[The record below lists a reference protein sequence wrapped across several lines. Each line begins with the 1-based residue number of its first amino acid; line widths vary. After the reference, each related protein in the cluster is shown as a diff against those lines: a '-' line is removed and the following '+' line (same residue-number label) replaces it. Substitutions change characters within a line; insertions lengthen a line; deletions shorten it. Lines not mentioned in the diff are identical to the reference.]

1 MIPIPDRQA
10 ELEKLKRILLAEERV
25 TIETLRQGLAA
36 LDERVGDDHR
46 FRDSMT
52 RELVAAFRAAEA
64 SQHRELAEALSPLVL
79 AGIRREI
86 VQSQDLMVEALYPI
100 TGRLVS
106 TAVAR
111 AFQRLVADIN
121 ARLEAAVS
129 PLNWRRRI
137 KSLVTG
143 RSLAEI
149 VLSEAIGFR
158 LERLLLIDRATGA
171 LLATW
176 PARKGEEQQD
186 GQTALMGGLLSAIV
200 SFSRDAFEGN
210 GHDLRALDLGDR
222 VVMVRSSARRIV
234 AAVGR
239 GAVDEQIEARA
250 DSAFLNLL
258 EQSAAA
264 GDEADSHTLLASL
277 ASTLAAQSAPV
288 RRGGVPFPLLFVA
301 ASLLAVLGY
310 WGAQALEARRTEQRL
325 DASVAALGEKIA
337 ASGGAVVLARDARAH
352 TVKAVGILPNEAARR
367 DLEAAIVRELP
378 GYRLDAQ
385 VVTATGG
392 PGSLEA
398 AMGYDGH
405 IKRLESAF
413 ADLGRDAATL
423 RRDAESL
430 RQDAARLNQDVASL
444 RQDTEKRLES
454 AEESVVSE
462 AERLRTNIDEATR
475 MLRNTRTA
483 LALALPNYAMFFQEG
498 TSYRAPTE
506 AERDLDALATLLNS
520 KPGPK
525 IRLIGYGDNIG
536 SRETNLKIALARV
549 QKVAADLIRRGVDET
564 RLVVAARD
572 GSQEIA
578 QGDGPGSSNRRVTF
592 ELGYIS
598 E

>member
-1 MIPIPDRQA
+1 MTPIPDRQA
-10 ELEKLKRILLAEERV
+10 ELEKLKRILLAEERT
-25 TIETLRQGLAA
+25 TIETLRRALAA

-52 RELVAAFRAAEA
+52 RELVAAFRAAET

-86 VQSQDLMVEALYPI
+86 VQSRDLMVEALYPI

-111 AFQRLVADIN
+111 AFQSLVADIN

-129 PLNWRRRI
+129 PLNWRRRV

-149 VLSEAIGFR
+149 VLSEAIGFQ

-176 PARKGEEQQD
+176 PTRKDEEREG

-200 SFSRDAFEGN
+200 SFSRDAFEGD

-239 GAVDEQIEARA
+239 GAVDEQVEARA

-258 EQSAAA
+258 EMSATAD
-264 GDEADSHTLLASL
+264 DEIDPHTLLASL
-277 ASTLAAQSAPV
+277 ASALAAQSAPT
-288 RRGGVPFPLLFVA
+288 RRKGAPVPLLIVA
-301 ASLLAVLGY
+301 ALLLGALGY
-310 WGAQALEARRTEQRL
+310 WGIQALEARRAESRL
-325 DASVAALGEKIA
+325 DASIAALGERA
-337 ASGGAVVLARDARAH
+337 AADGGALVLARDAPTR
-352 TVKAVGILPNEAARR
+352 TVRAVGILPSEASRR
-367 DLEAAIVRELP
+367 DLEAAIARELP
-378 GYRLDAQ
+378 GYRLEAR
-385 VVTATGG
+385 VVTATGA
-392 PGSLEA
+392 PASLDEV
-398 AMGYDGH
+398 MGIGAH
-405 IKRLESAF
+405 LKRLEGAF
-413 ADLGRDAATL
+413 S
-423 RRDAESL
+423 SL
-430 RQDAARLNQDVASL
+430 DR
-444 RQDTEKRLES
+444 DTEKRLRS
-454 AEESVVSE
+454 AEEAVISE
-462 AERLRTNIDEATR
+462 AGRLRASLDDATR
-475 MLRNTRTA
+475 VLRGARAA
-483 LALALPNYAMFFQEG
+483 LSLALPNYAMFFHEG
-498 TSYRAPTE
+498 TSYRSPAA
-506 AERDLDALATLLNS
+506 AERDLDAVASLLKRN
-520 KPGPK
+520 PGPK

-536 SRETNLKIALARV
+536 SRETNLKIALARA
-549 QKVAADLIRRGVDET
+549 QKVAADLIARGIDET
-564 RLVVAARD
+564 RLVLAARD

-578 QGDGPGSSNRRVTF
+578 QGEGPGSSNRRVTF
-592 ELGYIS
+592 ETGYIN